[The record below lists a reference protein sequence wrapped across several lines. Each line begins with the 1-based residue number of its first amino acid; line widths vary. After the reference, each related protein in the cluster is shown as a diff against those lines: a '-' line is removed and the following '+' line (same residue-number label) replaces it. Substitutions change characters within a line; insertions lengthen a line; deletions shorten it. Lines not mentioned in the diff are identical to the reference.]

1 MPLQNQS
8 SVGAIAVTSSV
19 LNQRED
25 VTTTVDTEGTA
36 LFVDQLPNLVFWVR
50 QIAGATPAEVT
61 PEFAVRSI
69 TGAGTEPELEFLS
82 LGPTTV
88 LPANDVPL
96 LLTFSVPA
104 NFIRLKIKVTGATH
118 TIETYLAAFSP

>member
-19 LNQRED
+19 LNQRENLT
-25 VTTTVDTEGTA
+25 VTVDTETQY
-36 LFVDQLPNLVFWVR
+36 LFVDQLPNLVFWIR
-50 QIAGATPAEVT
+50 QTAGTSPAEIT

-69 TGAGTEPELEFLS
+69 TGAGAEPDLEWLP
-82 LGPTTV
+82 LANTTT
-88 LPANDVPL
+88 LPANDIPL
-96 LLTFSVPA
+96 LLTYTVPA
-104 NFIRLKIKVTGATH
+104 NFIRIKIVATAASH

>member
-8 SVGAIAVTSSV
+8 SVGAISVTSSV
-19 LNQRED
+19 LNQRENI
-25 VTTTVDTEGTA
+25 TLTADTDTDY

-50 QIAGATPAEVT
+50 QTAGATPAEIV

-69 TGAGTEPELEFLS
+69 TGAGAEPELEWLP
-82 LGPTTV
+82 LANTTT
-88 LPANDVPL
+88 LPANDIPL
-96 LLTFSVPA
+96 LLTYTVPA
-104 NFIRLKIKVTGATH
+104 NFIRIKIVATAATH